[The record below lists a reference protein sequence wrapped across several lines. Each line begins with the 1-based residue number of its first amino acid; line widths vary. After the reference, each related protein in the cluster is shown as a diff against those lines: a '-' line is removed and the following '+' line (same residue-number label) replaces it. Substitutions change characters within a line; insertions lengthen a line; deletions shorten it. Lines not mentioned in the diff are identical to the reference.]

1 VRYTA
6 AARASCRALTGD
18 NAAGADKEYRNSR
31 QGAAMNIFSGKS
43 QRVVH
48 VILALAIAIL
58 LIVLLSRSLSGGA
71 ARAQVK
77 DAVAEGGTLATRLCD
92 SCHAVGRSGAST
104 TVAAD
109 VPSFLSIANKPGQS
123 AEAIAGRIVVPH
135 PPMPQIALTRDEIAS
150 LSAYIM
156 SLRR

>member
-1 VRYTA
+1 MSMFGGR
-6 AARASCRALTGD
+6 L
-18 NAAGADKEYRNSR
+18 
-31 QGAAMNIFSGKS
+31 

-58 LIVLLSRSLSGGA
+58 LIVLVSRSLSGGA
-71 ARAQVK
+71 ARAQVR
-77 DAVAEGGTLATRLCD
+77 DAVAEGGALAARLCA
-92 SCHAVGRSGAST
+92 SCHAVGSTGAGT